1 MRIARQEN
9 HSDAIIAGS
18 REIKTQFLA
27 LRFQELMG
35 NLQKDARPIARVGFA
50 TFRAAVLQIDED
62 LK

>member
-1 MRIARQEN
+1 MGIARQEN
-9 HSDAIIAGS
+9 HSDAIIAG
-18 REIKTQFLA
+18 RGEIKTQFLA

-50 TFRAAVLQIDED
+50 TFRPAVLQIDED